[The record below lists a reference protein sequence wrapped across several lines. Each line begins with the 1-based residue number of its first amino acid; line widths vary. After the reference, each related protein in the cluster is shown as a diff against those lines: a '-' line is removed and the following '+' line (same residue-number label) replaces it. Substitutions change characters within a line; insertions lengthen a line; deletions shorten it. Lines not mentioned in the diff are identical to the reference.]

1 MYGKTAPTRVSKTR
15 VSNVKYIYRSKCCR
29 PGAGEADIILWNQ
42 KVFFISA
49 YFMYI
54 ICQLRELFIVVE
66 FEYYYFSDWSAKHI
80 QQINQDV
87 PTIRISR
94 KKIHT
99 KFKLLFF
106 IFLKVFI
113 YRAGVGAAVDA
124 AEISNKCEAGAEFK
138 YFCAPVYFTVYCTVW

>member
-1 MYGKTAPTRVSKTR
+1 MSPQLEFPVR
-15 VSNVKYIYRSKCCR
+15 KYIK
-29 PGAGEADIILWNQ
+29 
-42 KVFFISA
+42 
-49 YFMYI
+49 
-54 ICQLRELFIVVE
+54 
-66 FEYYYFSDWSAKHI
+66 
-80 QQINQDV
+80 
-87 PTIRISR
+87 
-94 KKIHT
+94 

>member
-1 MYGKTAPTRVSKTR
+1 
-15 VSNVKYIYRSKCCR
+15 
-29 PGAGEADIILWNQ
+29 
-42 KVFFISA
+42 
-49 YFMYI
+49 MYI

-66 FEYYYFSDWSAKHI
+66 FEYYYFSDWSAKNI

-138 YFCAPVYFTVYCTVW
+138 YFCAPFYFTVYWTVW